1 MHKPISLFK
10 TADSIYPVYKFRVGQ
25 TVLLLEPYGHGPPDM
40 YVIVR
45 ELPERDGEAQYR
57 LRKKEDFQERVAKE
71 SQLRAV

>member
-1 MHKPISLFK
+1 MLFLGSHAVAAVLMHKPISLFK

-45 ELPERDGEAQYR
+45 ELLERDGEAQ
-57 LRKKEDFQERVAKE
+57 
-71 SQLRAV
+71 